1 MGEKKTYQV
10 TNQKSARDNNEY
22 GIHEYL
28 IGDTFFFHS
37 YFRVLRGSLTSVI
50 KKPYLV
56 RLNR

>member
-1 MGEKKTYQV
+1 KTYQV